1 MTGTERS
8 LRSSFKAR
16 VPVDPRPV
24 LVEQL
29 RFLFTLWNR
38 APVPVALVQIYLGY
52 LAWNHVSHV
61 AYAAWALTSLG
72 IITLRPI
79 LAWKVVR
86 NGSLATN
93 PEKWE
98 RIFVA
103 ITFVSGV
110 VSGAGMP
117 LFQPGLSGHDQA
129 LFTMVMCCWAAG
141 AIATSGIH
149 AKTFYAFAGPFFAQI
164 MLTWIL
170 WPTAGSWYVVFLLC
184 ALFLV
189 LLMFVRNADSMALN
203 SIRIRFERD
212 EAVNRL
218 QQLNAEL
225 REAREQAE
233 EANRAKSRFLASSS
247 HDLRQPLHAISL
259 LAAALSAVAKEP
271 QVLDI
276 VSRIDGSL
284 QVMNKLFAALLE
296 LSRLDAGVVSV
307 RKEHVPL
314 AAVLKPL
321 EDEYELKCREKQLG
335 FVVRAEPLALDTD
348 PVLLERIVRN
358 LLENALRYTAAGR
371 IELTVAL
378 QGGNVAITVR
388 DTGLGIPE
396 EQLQN
401 IFEEFYQIH
410 NAARDRNRGLGLGLA
425 IVRRLVRLLGYTIE
439 VQSTAGRGSAFTCL
453 IPATAVVT
461 GAIARTG
468 AGAEEHQP
476 TVSGRRVV
484 VVDDDEDV
492 RSAISLLLRTWGC
505 DPIVTG
511 NLDAAMDSIAERG
524 ARPDLLVVD
533 FRLPGGRTG
542 VDVIQAVRE
551 KYRDL
556 PALVITG
563 DTGPDS
569 LQTIRAAEL
578 RYLHKPVQPEALRRE
593 MALMFGDQW
602 RI

>member
-1 MTGTERS
+1 MTGSERS
-8 LRSSFKAR
+8 LPSSFKAR
-16 VPVDPRPV
+16 VTVDPRPV

-29 RFLFTLWNR
+29 RFLFTLWKR

-52 LAWNHVSHV
+52 LAWNHASHV
-61 AYAAWALTSLG
+61 VYVAWALTSLG

-86 NGSLATN
+86 NGSLAAN
-93 PEKWE
+93 PERWE
-98 RIFVA
+98 RIFVVV
-103 ITFVSGV
+103 TFVSGV
-110 VSGAGMP
+110 VSGAGML

-212 EAVNRL
+212 EAVSRL

-276 VSRIDGSL
+276 VARIDGSL

-296 LSRLDAGVVSV
+296 LSRLDAGVVTV
-307 RKEHVPL
+307 KKEHVSL
-314 AAVLKPL
+314 DSVLKPL

-335 FVVRAEPLALDTD
+335 FVVRTEPLALDTD

-358 LLENALRYTAAGR
+358 LLENALRYTVAGG
-371 IELTVAL
+371 IELVVAL
-378 QGGNVAITVR
+378 HGENVKITVR

-425 IVRRLVRLLGYTIE
+425 IVRRLVRLLGYTID
-439 VQSTAGRGSAFTCL
+439 VHSTAGQGSAFTCV
-453 IPATAVVT
+453 IPSTAVVT
-461 GAIARTG
+461 GAIARSG
-468 AGAEEHQP
+468 AGVEEPQP

-511 NLDAAMDSIAERG
+511 NVDAALDSIAEGG

-533 FRLPGGRTG
+533 FRLTGGRTG
-542 VDVIQAVRE
+542 VDVIRAVRE

-593 MALMFGDQW
+593 MALMFGGQW
-602 RI
+602 RL